1 MSQQITKIKIFG
13 ERNSGTN
20 YIKKLLTENIKSHV
34 YIEGGNYKSKSGWKH
49 GLPDSSKIDK
59 QTLVIFI
66 VRELSTWLNSMY
78 FRPYHIKRQNNFIRF
93 ITTKNKSNDKRQNH
107 PVNLYKYEREN
118 LFKIRYKKFKKYLSL
133 FKTHNCILLNLNF
146 VQQYP
151 ENLIELLDY
160 FNIETHK
167 KFTLILKHTKIG
179 INVQNDQTHQKYE
192 IPSKIYNKYANHKI
206 ETYIGKLSYRINKI

>member
-20 YIKKLLTENIKSHV
+20 YIKRLLKKNIKSQV
-34 YIEGGNYKSKSGWKH
+34 YFQSGHYKSKSGWKH

-78 FRPYHIKRQNNFIRF
+78 FRPYHIKRQNDFIQF
-93 ITTKNKSNDKRQNH
+93 ITTTNKSKDKRQNH

-118 LFKIRYKKFKKYLSL
+118 LFKIRYTKLKKYLSL
-133 FKTHNCILLNLNF
+133 FKIHSCILLNLNF

-151 ENLIELLDY
+151 ENLIELLHY

-167 KFTLILKHTKIG
+167 KFTPILKHTKIG
-179 INVQNDQTHQKYE
+179 INVKNDQTHQKYE

-206 ETYIGKLSYRINKI
+206 ETDIGKLSYRINKI